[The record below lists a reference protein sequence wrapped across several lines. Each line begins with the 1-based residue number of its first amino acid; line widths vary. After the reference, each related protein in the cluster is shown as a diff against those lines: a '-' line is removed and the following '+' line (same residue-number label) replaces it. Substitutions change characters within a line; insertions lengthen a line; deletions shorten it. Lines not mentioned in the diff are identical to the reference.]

1 MEKIDSSPCFWRE
14 KILGTV
20 WRFFSQKPHC
30 FFLLFC
36 FDLKAWSLQLG
47 CKSTRSCMDFSQTD
61 GMWGTQLTA
70 CRSEEELLAQLASG
84 AGQSGR
90 VEREKL
96 IQDNLTC
103 LSMASTFSFY
113 AASMPH
119 RTFQSQTMSDC
130 IGLILTSF
138 LWTSFSSWEHESP
151 KTRRRNLHGRQSWK
165 VQSL

>member
-1 MEKIDSSPCFWRE
+1 
-14 KILGTV
+14 
-20 WRFFSQKPHC
+20 
-30 FFLLFC
+30 
-36 FDLKAWSLQLG
+36 
-47 CKSTRSCMDFSQTD
+47 MDFSQTD

-96 IQDNLTC
+96 IQDDLTC

-138 LWTSFSSWEHESP
+138 L
-151 KTRRRNLHGRQSWK
+151 
-165 VQSL
+165 

>member
-1 MEKIDSSPCFWRE
+1 MEKIDSPCFWCE

-20 WRFFSQKPHC
+20 WSFFFSKTP
-30 FFLLFC
+30 LIFC
-36 FDLKAWSLQLG
+36 VWFDLKAWSLQLG
-47 CKSTRSCMDFSQTD
+47 CKSARSCMDFSQTD

-103 LSMASTFSFY
+103 LSMASTLSFY
-113 AASMPH
+113 AASTPH

-130 IGLILTSF
+130 IRLILTSF

>member
-1 MEKIDSSPCFWRE
+1 MFLMWKDEGLLEF
-14 KILGTV
+14 
-20 WRFFSQKPHC
+20 
-30 FFLLFC
+30 FFLKNPTDFLCLIWFEG
-36 FDLKAWSLQLG
+36 LVAATWLQSAG
-47 CKSTRSCMDFSQTD
+47 SCMDFFSLTAC
-61 GMWGTQLTA
+61 GFSQLTA
-70 CRSEEELLAQLASG
+70 CRSEEELLVQLASG

-103 LSMASTFSFY
+103 LCMASTFSFY
-113 AASMPH
+113 AASMPR